1 MLIFVATYKGISLVT
16 IVSESVKSVEATV
29 K

>member
-1 MLIFVATYKGISLVT
+1 MLIFVATYKGISLVM